1 MRSPFVFVLALAAL
15 SVAVIGTAAGTAAA
29 AATLAFP
36 PYAPGWLLATGPSAQ
51 QSAQNTGDFSVWEDD
66 AAGDWNVV
74 YGRPGATSVLPAG
87 TSAQRHPAVWG
98 SVIAYEDDRAGDWDL
113 YAWQTD
119 PALVP
124 AASSPE
130 SPVASGAGDQRD
142 PAISGSLVVYEDTS
156 RGNAD
161 IVLHDLAAGVTRRL
175 TGNTAPQADPSIDGV
190 TVVWAD
196 RRNGDWDIYAY
207 DLSADRLRR
216 LTTSKADQTRPQVG
230 QGKVVYQDRRNGHW
244 DIYEYDLRS
253 GRERRLTTD
262 NHDQTAP
269 WIDRDPAPGRAGTVV
284 YQDDRADAGDIY
296 VREGRTGIS
305 KRVCGEAGAQTQP
318 SYDAEH
324 LAWTDARA
332 GQPDVYGCRLLFPIL
347 SARASAA
354 TPAYN
359 ASVRV
364 VGELTL
370 PDDFTDSH
378 VIKAVAGSRSL
389 TGKAAGDGDA
399 TAAFSIPLGRIQR
412 KLTVRVWYP
421 GSATQLPAGGG
432 TVVFKPTALL
442 SRPSLVKQ
450 KLSGITT
457 RRVYT
462 VSGTLRPRHAA
473 GSKAVTLLVYRKSG
487 VGVWKVYRTLRVA
500 VRNSSTASTYRTQV
514 SMDRTYLTSYL
525 VVAVHDDADHTRTES
540 PQSRVIGTDD

>member
-1 MRSPFVFVLALAAL
+1 MRSPFVLFLALTAL
-15 SVAVIGTAAGTAAA
+15 SVAVLGTAAA
-29 AATLAFP
+29 AALAFP
-36 PYAPGWLLATGPSAQ
+36 PYAPGWLLATGPSLQ
-51 QSAQNTGDFSVWEDD
+51 QSAQNAGDFSVWEDD
-66 AAGDWNVV
+66 AAGDWDVV
-74 YGRPGATSVLPAG
+74 YGRPAAQTVLPAG

-98 SVIAYEDDRAGDWDL
+98 TVIVYEDDRGGDWDL

-124 AASSPE
+124 LGSGPE
-130 SPVASGAGDQRD
+130 SLVASGAGDQRD
-142 PAISGSLVVYEDTS
+142 PAVSGSLVVYEDTS
-156 RGNAD
+156 RGNVD

-190 TVVWAD
+190 TVAWAD
-196 RRNGDWDIYAY
+196 KRNGDWDIYAF
-207 DLSADRLRR
+207 DLSANRLRR
-216 LTTSKADQTRPQVG
+216 LTTSRADQTRPQVG
-230 QGKVVYQDRRNGHW
+230 QGRVVYQDRRNGHW
-244 DIYEYDLRS
+244 DVYEYDLRS
-253 GRERRLTTD
+253 GRERRLTSD
-262 NHDQTAP
+262 KHDQTAP
-269 WIDRDPAPGRAGTVV
+269 WIDRDPAPGRTGTVV

-305 KRVCGEAGAQTQP
+305 KRVCGEAGAQTGP

-324 LAWTDARA
+324 LAWSDART
-332 GQPDVYGCRLLFPIL
+332 GQPDVYGCRLLFPSL

-354 TPAYN
+354 APAYN
-359 ASVRV
+359 SSVRV
-364 VGELTL
+364 VGELSL
-370 PDDFTDSH
+370 PDDFTDVH
-378 VIKAVAGSRSL
+378 VIKAVAGARSL
-389 TGKAAGDGDA
+389 TGKAVGDGDA
-399 TAAFSIPLGRIQR
+399 RAGFSIPLGRIQR
-412 KLTVRVWYP
+412 KLTVKVWYP

-457 RRVYT
+457 RRFYT

-500 VRNSSTASTYRTQV
+500 VRDSSTASSYRTQV
-514 SMDRTYLTSYL
+514 RLDRTYLTSYL
-525 VVAVHDDADHTRTES
+525 IVAVHGDADHTRTES
-540 PQSRVIGTDD
+540 PQSRIIGVDD